1 MLLEERIS
9 NKVVEIGV
17 IGLGYVGLPLA
28 LAFAEAGLRVT
39 GFDILESRVDQIKRG
54 VSYISDVP
62 GEQLAAVRA
71 TNKLDAT
78 TDHSRLQEMDVCC
91 ICVPTP
97 LTRTKDPDLSYVV
110 RAAEDL
116 AAHLRRGQLVVLES
130 TTYPGTTREVLLP
143 ILERGGLKAGVDFYL
158 AFSPERVDPGS
169 KTHHIGNTPKIVG
182 GIDPESTRLAQLLY
196 NQVTGVVVPVSC
208 PEAAEMTKV
217 FENVFRSVNIALV
230 NELAVLCDKMGISV
244 WEVIDAAATKP
255 FGYMPFY
262 PGPGIGGHCIP
273 LDPYYLSNKAR
284 EYDFHARFI
293 ELAADINEN
302 MPGYVVSR
310 IVDVLNASG
319 KGLSGSRVLVLGVA
333 YKKDV
338 GDTRESPS
346 LRILRL
352 LAAKGARVRYNGPYV
367 DEIEL
372 GGETLR
378 AVDLADEELRSAD
391 CVVIATDHT
400 CYDYKHIGAMAG
412 LIFDTRGVTRNLVN
426 TGVVRL

>member
-1 MLLEERIS
+1 
-9 NKVVEIGV
+9 
-17 IGLGYVGLPLA
+17 
-28 LAFAEAGLRVT
+28 
-39 GFDILESRVDQIKRG
+39 
-54 VSYISDVP
+54 
-62 GEQLAAVRA
+62 
-71 TNKLDAT
+71 
-78 TDHSRLQEMDVCC
+78 
-91 ICVPTP
+91 
-97 LTRTKDPDLSYVV
+97 
-110 RAAEDL
+110 
-116 AAHLRRGQLVVLES
+116 
-130 TTYPGTTREVLLP
+130 
-143 ILERGGLKAGVDFYL
+143 
-158 AFSPERVDPGS
+158 
-169 KTHHIGNTPKIVG
+169 
-182 GIDPESTRLAQLLY
+182 
-196 NQVTGVVVPVSC
+196 
-208 PEAAEMTKV
+208 
-217 FENVFRSVNIALV
+217 
-230 NELAVLCDKMGISV
+230 
-244 WEVIDAAATKP
+244 
-255 FGYMPFY
+255 
-262 PGPGIGGHCIP
+262 
-273 LDPYYLSNKAR
+273 
-284 EYDFHARFI
+284 
-293 ELAADINEN
+293 

-400 CYDYKHIGAMAG
+400 CYDYKHIAETAG